1 MLERTVT
8 SESEET
14 VHSKVIQVSLPTLTT
29 SFPGVGLEIG
39 HMSTGLAGAVCDE
52 NIFFQDLR
60 YSGVTMGGVLCA
72 GLLHGGTAIASRTQ
86 PVPAS
91 GPALGVG
98 CGAH

>member
-1 MLERTVT
+1 MLERSVT

-14 VHSKVIQVSLPTLTT
+14 VHSKVIQVSLPTLRT
-29 SFPGVGLEIG
+29 SFPGLGQTLG
-39 HMSTGLAGAVCDE
+39 C
-52 NIFFQDLR
+52 
-60 YSGVTMGGVLCA
+60 SGMTTRGVLCV
-72 GLLHGGTAIASRTQ
+72 GLLHGGTAMASRTQ